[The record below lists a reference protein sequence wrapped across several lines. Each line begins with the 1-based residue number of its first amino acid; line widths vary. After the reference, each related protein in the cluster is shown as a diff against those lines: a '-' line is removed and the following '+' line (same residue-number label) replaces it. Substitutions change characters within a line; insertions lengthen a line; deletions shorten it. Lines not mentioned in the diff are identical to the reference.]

1 MFALGCIQ
9 SMNCHTNRCPTGVA
23 TQDLS
28 RQRALVVPDKAERV
42 RQFHDRT
49 VSALADM
56 LAAAGLSHPDDLQP
70 HHVSHRVSTTEV
82 RQFDQVHHYLRS
94 DELLAGQCAHN
105 FYRDNWAKAQASSFE
120 PLLGSGE

>member
-23 TQDLS
+23 TQDIS

-42 RQFHDRT
+42 RNFHDRT

-56 LAAAGLSHPDDLQP
+56 LGATGLKHPDELHP
-70 HHVSHRVSTTEV
+70 RHLVHRVSSTEI
-82 RQFDQVHHYLRS
+82 RQFDQGHHFLKAN
-94 DELLAGQCAHN
+94 ELISGECPLPY
-105 FYRDNWAKAQASSFE
+105 FRDNWRKAQAASFN
-120 PLLGSGE
+120 PATP